1 MLTSSQRAYLR
12 SIAQTLDPILYIG
25 YSGLTE
31 QVIKQAEDALN
42 AREIIKCSV
51 QKSSEFDIRTVC
63 DELCSIVH
71 ADGVQ
76 CIGRKFVIYRQAR
89 EPEKRKIQLPK

>member
-12 SIAQTLDPILYIG
+12 GLAQTLDPILYIG
-25 YSGLTE
+25 YSGLTD

-42 AREIIKCSV
+42 AREIIKCSI
-51 QKSSEFDIRTVC
+51 QKSCEFDTRTVC
-63 DELCSIVH
+63 DELCDIVR
-71 ADGVQ
+71 AEGVQ

-89 EPEKRKIQLPK
+89 DPEKRKIHLPK